1 MYNNNDIDNN
11 TMASRRKL
19 KKGIKEITDFLIDDI
34 LFISLDAKEE
44 DLRALELLLN
54 RVVDL
59 HDETIAKI
67 GAPDGAKN
75 PQLVRKFYADLKA
88 KYNEEI
94 EAVESELEKYISLDK

>member
-1 MYNNNDIDNN
+1 
-11 TMASRRKL
+11 MASRRKL

-59 HDETIAKI
+59 HDDTIAKI

-75 PQLVRKFYADLKA
+75 PQLVRRFYADLKA

>member
-1 MYNNNDIDNN
+1 
-11 TMASRRKL
+11 MASRRKL

-34 LFISLDAKEE
+34 LVISLDAKEE

-59 HDETIAKI
+59 HDDTIAKI

>member
-1 MYNNNDIDNN
+1 
-11 TMASRRKL
+11 MASRRKL

-44 DLRALELLLN
+44 ELAALELLLN

-94 EAVESELEKYISLDK
+94 EAVESELEKYTSLDK

>member
-1 MYNNNDIDNN
+1 
-11 TMASRRKL
+11 MASRRKL

-44 DLRALELLLN
+44 ELAALELLLD

-75 PQLVRKFYADLKA
+75 PQLVRKCYADLKA
-88 KYNEEI
+88 KYNGEI

>member
-1 MYNNNDIDNN
+1 
-11 TMASRRKL
+11 MASRRKL

-44 DLRALELLLN
+44 ELAALELLLN

-75 PQLVRKFYADLKA
+75 PQLVRTFYADLKA

-94 EAVESELEKYISLDK
+94 EAVESEFSLDR

>member
-1 MYNNNDIDNN
+1 
-11 TMASRRKL
+11 MASRRKL

>member
-1 MYNNNDIDNN
+1 
-11 TMASRRKL
+11 MASRRKL

-59 HDETIAKI
+59 HDDTIAKI
-67 GAPDGAKN
+67 GDPDGAKN

>member
-1 MYNNNDIDNN
+1 
-11 TMASRRKL
+11 MASRRKL

-75 PQLVRKFYADLKA
+75 PQLVRRFYADFKA

>member
-1 MYNNNDIDNN
+1 
-11 TMASRRKL
+11 MASRRKL

-59 HDETIAKI
+59 HDDTIAKI

-94 EAVESELEKYISLDK
+94 EAVESELEKYISLDR

>member
-1 MYNNNDIDNN
+1 
-11 TMASRRKL
+11 MASRRKL

-44 DLRALELLLN
+44 ELRALELLLN

-59 HDETIAKI
+59 HDDTIAKI

>member
-1 MYNNNDIDNN
+1 
-11 TMASRRKL
+11 MASRRKL

-44 DLRALELLLN
+44 ELAALN

>member
-1 MYNNNDIDNN
+1 
-11 TMASRRKL
+11 MASRRKL

-34 LFISLDAKEE
+34 LFIYLDAKEE
-44 DLRALELLLN
+44 DLRALELLVN

-59 HDETIAKI
+59 HDDTIAKI

-75 PQLVRKFYADLKA
+75 PQLVREFYADLKA

-94 EAVESELEKYISLDK
+94 EAVESELEKYISLDR

>member
-1 MYNNNDIDNN
+1 
-11 TMASRRKL
+11 MASRRKL

-94 EAVESELEKYISLDK
+94 EAVESELEKYISLDR

>member
-1 MYNNNDIDNN
+1 
-11 TMASRRKL
+11 MASRRKL

-44 DLRALELLLN
+44 ELAALERLLN

-75 PQLVRKFYADLKA
+75 PQLVRKFYADLKT

>member
-1 MYNNNDIDNN
+1 
-11 TMASRRKL
+11 MASRRKL

-75 PQLVRKFYADLKA
+75 HQLVRTFYADLKA

>member
-1 MYNNNDIDNN
+1 
-11 TMASRRKL
+11 MASRRKL

-44 DLRALELLLN
+44 ALA

-75 PQLVRKFYADLKA
+75 PQLVRKFYADLKT

>member
-1 MYNNNDIDNN
+1 MNIVLLYPEIHVN
-11 TMASRRKL
+11 TGNIGRTCVLTNTKL
-19 KKGIKEITDFLIDDI
+19 HLIKPLGF
-34 LFISLDAKEE
+34 SLDAKEE

>member
-1 MYNNNDIDNN
+1 
-11 TMASRRKL
+11 MASRRKL

-75 PQLVRKFYADLKA
+75 PQLVRTFYADLKA

>member
-1 MYNNNDIDNN
+1 
-11 TMASRRKL
+11 MASRRKL

-44 DLRALELLLN
+44 ELALELLLN

-75 PQLVRKFYADLKA
+75 PQLVRKFYADLKT

>member
-1 MYNNNDIDNN
+1 
-11 TMASRRKL
+11 MASRRKL

-34 LFISLDAKEE
+34 LFISLDAKDEE
-44 DLRALELLLN
+44 LAALELLLN

-75 PQLVRKFYADLKA
+75 PQLVKKFYAGLKA

-94 EAVESELEKYISLDK
+94 EAVESELEKYINLNK

>member
-1 MYNNNDIDNN
+1 
-11 TMASRRKL
+11 MASRRKL

-75 PQLVRKFYADLKA
+75 PQLVRRFYADLKA

>member
-1 MYNNNDIDNN
+1 
-11 TMASRRKL
+11 MASRRKL

-44 DLRALELLLN
+44 ELAALELLLN

-67 GAPDGAKN
+67 GAA
-75 PQLVRKFYADLKA
+75 
-88 KYNEEI
+88 I
-94 EAVESELEKYISLDK
+94 H

>member
-1 MYNNNDIDNN
+1 
-11 TMASRRKL
+11 MASRRKL

-54 RVVDL
+54 RVVNL

>member
-1 MYNNNDIDNN
+1 
-11 TMASRRKL
+11 MASRRKL

-75 PQLVRKFYADLKA
+75 PQLVRKSYADLKA

>member
-1 MYNNNDIDNN
+1 
-11 TMASRRKL
+11 MASRRKL

-59 HDETIAKI
+59 HDDTIAKI

-75 PQLVRKFYADLKA
+75 PQLVRKFYADLKT

>member
-1 MYNNNDIDNN
+1 
-11 TMASRRKL
+11 MASRRKL

-75 PQLVRKFYADLKA
+75 PQLVRKFYADLKT

>member
-1 MYNNNDIDNN
+1 
-11 TMASRRKL
+11 MASRRKL

-34 LFISLDAKEE
+34 LFISLDSKEE

>member
-1 MYNNNDIDNN
+1 
-11 TMASRRKL
+11 MASRRKL

-44 DLRALELLLN
+44 ELAALELLLN

-67 GAPDGAKN
+67 GAPDGTKN

>member
-1 MYNNNDIDNN
+1 
-11 TMASRRKL
+11 MASRRKL

-44 DLRALELLLN
+44 ELAALELLLN

-75 PQLVRKFYADLKA
+75 PQLVRKFYAALKT

>member
-1 MYNNNDIDNN
+1 
-11 TMASRRKL
+11 MASRRNL

-59 HDETIAKI
+59 HDDTIAKI

-75 PQLVRKFYADLKA
+75 PQLVRKFYADLNA
-88 KYNEEI
+88 KSNEEI

>member
-1 MYNNNDIDNN
+1 
-11 TMASRRKL
+11 MASRRKL

-44 DLRALELLLN
+44 ELAALELLLN

-75 PQLVRKFYADLKA
+75 PQLVRTFYADLKA

-94 EAVESELEKYISLDK
+94 EAVESELEKYISLDR

>member
-1 MYNNNDIDNN
+1 
-11 TMASRRKL
+11 MASRRKL

-59 HDETIAKI
+59 HDDTIAKI

-94 EAVESELEKYISLDK
+94 EAVESELGKYISLDK

>member
-1 MYNNNDIDNN
+1 
-11 TMASRRKL
+11 MASRRKL

-59 HDETIAKI
+59 HDDTIAKI

-94 EAVESELEKYISLDK
+94 EPVESELEKYISLDK

>member
-1 MYNNNDIDNN
+1 
-11 TMASRRKL
+11 MASRRKL
-19 KKGIKEITDFLIDDI
+19 KKGIKEITDFLLDDI
-34 LFISLDAKEE
+34 LFVSLDAKEE

-59 HDETIAKI
+59 HDDTIAKI

>member
-1 MYNNNDIDNN
+1 
-11 TMASRRKL
+11 MASRRKL

-34 LFISLDAKEE
+34 LFIPLDAKEE

-75 PQLVRKFYADLKA
+75 PQLVRRFYADLKA

>member
-1 MYNNNDIDNN
+1 
-11 TMASRRKL
+11 MASRRKL

-44 DLRALELLLN
+44 DLAALELLLN

-75 PQLVRKFYADLKA
+75 PQLVRKFYTDLKA

>member
-1 MYNNNDIDNN
+1 
-11 TMASRRKL
+11 MASRRKL

-59 HDETIAKI
+59 HDDTIAKI

-75 PQLVRKFYADLKA
+75 AQLVRKFYADLKA